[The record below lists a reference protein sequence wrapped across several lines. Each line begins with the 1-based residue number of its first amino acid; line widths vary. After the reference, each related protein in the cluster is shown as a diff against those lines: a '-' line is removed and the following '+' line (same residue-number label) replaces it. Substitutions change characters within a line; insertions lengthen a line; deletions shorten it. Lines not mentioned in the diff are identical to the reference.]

1 MTKTKLA
8 LAFAYASLFISLPF
22 PLFANQTNSLDTILK
37 AINELEKKSE
47 PKCYATASRLEDF
60 MFGTP
65 LSDEARFAKNLLQKQ
80 YINTL
85 WQAAHKIALR
95 EAEEVVLRSHIEQ
108 AQIALFEINKDEFG
122 HWVVDFDENKSVTL
136 HKDDKRQYGSIA
148 YSLRA
153 VLAVQQEALLDFDHE
168 LLPLTSKA
176 VEGLKDSLDFYTLA
190 ALKVADNSARLNNKR
205 FIEVENINSV
215 WQQLGGAPTKA
226 KSVVAQVDYQKKTPA
241 LLNQMVDKKLN
252 SYSAYNK
259 VSNQVFLRNLQVYFA
274 RTSWPKKQQDREAI
288 INLYTE
294 LVSQF
299 SAQLY
304 MGAQQLAMAEQQ
316 KLVQEKHVY
325 TFINKFIP
333 HKINEYEDAIF
344 FPNLHKEGSVYIE
357 SYDMDAFRDAG
368 AHWQYLK
375 NAINQANFELYIEPD
390 PFAAELL
397 TENIAQYGVLLLRE
411 AGTLA
416 KTSDSA
422 VLSVS
427 HLQSAQQL
435 IVSKTERHAKAGSL
449 QTNQQKFASAQQSNK
464 SAKFINVSEQA
475 LFDYQHRS
483 ADWLNRQL
491 RTFLRKDESTGI
503 ITIPPAFGGSG
514 VAAEDINN
522 DGLTDIF
529 ILGGRGNKLFLNQ
542 GDGTFK
548 DVTQAYKLEWQR
560 AEDNHP
566 GEARQPIIADINN
579 DGYQDIIVTYVN
591 DLHRVYKNID
601 GKYFKDVTDVANLG
615 GKGLVG
621 GPATVFDFDK
631 DGDLD
636 LYITY
641 FGNYI
646 TGDLPTLKRRNT
658 NGKPNQ
664 LFENVG
670 GFKFKN
676 ITHGSGLDNTGWAQ
690 AVAHTDLNNDGW
702 QDVIVGND
710 FGVNGYYLN
719 QKDGTFVDVSSEI
732 GTDKPS
738 YTMGIGITDLN
749 QDQLPDIYISNI
761 VTMNKDETYVLPNE
775 DTQMK
780 FNADKLA
787 HMRVV
792 EANDLFISQQGEQL
806 SYAASEQ
813 IGRGYSSTGWSW
825 DADFFDYDLDGDDDL
840 YVLNGM
846 NEFNLYSSKNPYY
859 EDQHGNKQQAY
870 LPVSEQEENIF
881 FENKNGRLDTQENS
895 LGLNLLSNSRSASY
909 FDLENDGDL
918 DIVINNY
925 HEPAALFE
933 NKLQST
939 NNWLKVK
946 LIGDVAQQVSKDAI
960 GARIYVTLPN
970 GNQVW
975 REIRSTD
982 GYMSVHPKQQHFG
995 LGKVEFVDIK
1005 VIWPNG
1011 KHSEFKKVRSNQSKV
1026 IKL

>member
-1 MTKTKLA
+1 MAFTKLA
-8 LAFAYASLFISLPF
+8 LLVTSAFLLTLSHTILASETGSLK
-22 PLFANQTNSLDTILK
+22 TILK

-65 LSDEARFAKNLLQKQ
+65 LNDEARFAKNLLQKE
-80 YINTL
+80 YIQRVWT
-85 WQAAHKIALR
+85 QAHSLAL
-95 EAEEVVLRSHIEQ
+95 AESEDVVLQSHIRQAEQ
-108 AQIALFEINKDEFG
+108 SIYKINKTEQG
-122 HWVVDFDENKSVTL
+122 HWRLAFADKNFVTL

-153 VLAVQQEALLDFDHE
+153 VLAVQQEALLDFDNE
-168 LLPLTSKA
+168 LLPLSSKA
-176 VEGLKDSLDFYTLA
+176 VDALKDSLDFYTLA
-190 ALKVADNSARLNNKR
+190 ALKVADNSARINNQR
-205 FIEVENINSV
+205 FIEVTNINAV
-215 WQQLGGAPTKA
+215 WQGLGLNSQAEISKKA
-226 KSVVAQVDYQKKTPA
+226 NLDYEKKTPT
-241 LLNQMVDKKLN
+241 LLNQMVDKKLS
-252 SYSAYNK
+252 SYAAYNK

-274 RTSWPKKQQDREAI
+274 RASWPKDQAQSEAI
-288 INLYTE
+288 INLYTNFLSE
-294 LVSQF
+294 F
-299 SAQLY
+299 SAELY
-304 MGAQQLAMAEQQ
+304 LGAQQHAMNNQQ
-316 KLVQEKHVY
+316 LLVQEQNVY
-325 TFINKFIP
+325 AFIKQYIP
-333 HKINEYEDAIF
+333 HHINEYEDALF
-344 FPNLHKEGSVYIE
+344 FPKLEKNGAVYIE

-375 NAINQANFELYIEPD
+375 NAINQPSFELYIEPD

-416 KTSDSA
+416 KQVNATS
-422 VLSVS
+422 LSTE
-427 HLQSAQQL
+427 HLIAARKL
-435 IVSKTERHAKAGSL
+435 IADKTKRHAQVTESK
-449 QTNQQKFASAQQSNK
+449 NKQQQFASAQQSDK
-464 SAKFINVSEQA
+464 TAKFVNISQQA
-475 LFDYQHRS
+475 KFNYQHRS

-491 RTFLRKDESTGI
+491 RTFLRKDESTGV

-529 ILGGRGNKLFLNQ
+529 ILGGRGNKLFINQ
-542 GDGTFK
+542 GKGQFK
-548 DVTQAYKLEWQR
+548 DLTASYRLDWQR
-560 AEDNHP
+560 TEDNHP
-566 GEARQPIIADINN
+566 GEARQPIVADIDN

-591 DLHRVYKNID
+591 DQHRVYKNIN
-601 GKYFKDVTDVANLG
+601 GKYFEDVTKRASLG
-615 GKGLVG
+615 GQGLVG

-646 TGDLPTLKRRNT
+646 TGELPTLKRRNT

-664 LFENVG
+664 LFENIG

-676 ITHGSGLDNTGWAQ
+676 VTQGAGLDNTGWAQ

-710 FGVNGYYLN
+710 FGVNGYYIN
-719 QKDGTFVDVSSEI
+719 QKDGTFVDVSNQI

-792 EANDLFISQQGEQL
+792 EANDLFISQPGNQI
-806 SYAASEQ
+806 SYAGSEQ

-846 NEFNLYSSKNPYY
+846 NEFNLYSSKNPYF

-881 FENKNGRLDTQENS
+881 FENKNGRLETQDNS

-918 DIVINNY
+918 DIVLNNY

-933 NKLQST
+933 NKLET
-939 NNWLKVK
+939 ENHWLKVK
-946 LIGDVAQQVSKDAI
+946 LIGNSKKQVTRDAI

-970 GNQVW
+970 GQELW
-975 REIRSTD
+975 REVRSTD

-995 LGKVEFVDIK
+995 LGKAEFVNIQ

-1011 KHSEFKKVRSNQSKV
+1011 EVTKLDKVTVNQIKE